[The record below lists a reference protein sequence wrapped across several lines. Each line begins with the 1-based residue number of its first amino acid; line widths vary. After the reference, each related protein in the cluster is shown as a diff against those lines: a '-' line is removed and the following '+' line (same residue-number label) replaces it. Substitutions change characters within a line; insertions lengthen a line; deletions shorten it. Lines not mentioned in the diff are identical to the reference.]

1 MKQLQQ
7 IQSESINEL
16 MGALA
21 KAQGIMS
28 GAAKDSSNPFFKSK
42 YADLSSVW
50 NACRESLS
58 QHGLCVSQTMNMDE
72 EGSMCIIT
80 TLAHSSGQWMRS
92 YLPIKITPEP
102 GKKIN
107 ELQVLGSALTY
118 LRRYALAA
126 IVGVCPDEDDD
137 GNAAVGYSTQKA
149 PPPPR
154 APELPEMTEQEVRL
168 WILEKEFENIDHDMY
183 FLWIKSAIE
192 EKNKTAPEEK
202 KTNFRKFVE
211 FIEKYPDKAADAFM
225 KWNKQE

>member
-21 KAQGIMS
+21 KAQGVMS
-28 GAAKDSSNPFFKSK
+28 GAAKDSSNPFFKSR
-42 YADLSSVW
+42 YADLSSIW
-50 NACRESLS
+50 NACREALS
-58 QHGLCVSQTMNMDE
+58 QHALCVSQTMNVDE
-72 EGSMCIIT
+72 DGNMVIVT
-80 TLAHSSGQWMRS
+80 TLAHSSGQWIRS

-137 GNAAVGYSTQKA
+137 GNSASGYSTQKSTPTT
-149 PPPPR
+149 PPPS
-154 APELPEMTEQEVRL
+154 PELPEMSEQEVRL
-168 WILEKEFENIDHDMY
+168 WILEKEIISDPDMY
-183 FLWIKSAIE
+183 FLWIKAS
-192 EKNKTAPEEK
+192 KEEK
-202 KTNFRKFVE
+202 KTTYRKFIE
-211 FIEKYPDKAADAFM
+211 SIEKFPDRATDAFM